1 MKLLLNAG
9 FSVNGVDN
17 NGDTPLHMT
26 AGSFP
31 PTSLEI
37 EHALDGEVNVQPR
50 SDNKCYLLTNIL
62 EVLLD
67 EGAHHDFVNYDGKT
81 ALDAAKTDE
90 ARRILSK
97 RGTQLELNCI
107 TAKAIKKFRRLP
119 HVGVVLKT
127 LEKFISMH

>member
-1 MKLLLNAG
+1 MNTI
-9 FSVNGVDN
+9 NN

-50 SDNKCYLLTNIL
+50 SDDKYYLLTNML

-81 ALDAAKTDE
+81 AVGAAKTDE

-107 TAKAIKKFRRLP
+107 SAKAVKKVSSTSSCRGCSQNTR
-119 HVGVVLKT
+119 K
-127 LEKFISMH
+127 IY

>member
-1 MKLLLNAG
+1 
-9 FSVNGVDN
+9 
-17 NGDTPLHMT
+17 MT

-37 EHALDGEVNVQPR
+37 EHALDGEENVQPR
-50 SDNKCYLLTNIL
+50 SDDKCYLLTNIL
-62 EVLLD
+62 KVLLD

-81 ALDAAKTDE
+81 ALTDE

-97 RGTQLELNCI
+97 RGTQLELKCI
-107 TAKAIKKFRRLP
+107 AVKALNMFRLP
-119 HVGVVLKT
+119 HKGVVPKT